1 MAQSINTAVYRGVS
15 RQQIAEVLT
24 PSLFLKSD
32 QEIEGIRLTKEEH
45 LRFLSP
51 VLLANPPDERDEQRE
66 IQLGNYALQLQ
77 HQ

>member
-15 RQQIAEVLT
+15 RQQILEAMT

-32 QEIEGIRLTKEEH
+32 EEIQGIRLTKEEH

-51 VLLANPPDERDEQRE
+51 VLIKTTDNERDDERK
-66 IQLGNYALQLQ
+66 IQLGDNEIHLQ
-77 HQ
+77 HK